1 MRRSAAGE
9 LFLIATPIG
18 NLSDITMRAL
28 ETLRTVDLVA
38 AEDTRTAR
46 KLFSRYQITTSLI
59 SLHDNSSAKRLDDLL
74 KKLQDGEALGVISEA
89 GTPGISDPG
98 YRLIQMAAE
107 AGIRIT
113 PLPGACAAVAALC
126 ASALPLDSF
135 YFAGFLPPR
144 PGPRQRR
151 LESLQDIEATLIF
164 YESPRRL
171 NSTLEALQKV
181 LGDRPACVARELT
194 KIHEEFLR
202 FPLSHLRTLGSERD
216 WRGEITLLVAG
227 CDLESRSRDPQ
238 ILLEEEA
245 KLQTRLNDPDFVK
258 GRSNRDLVEI
268 MLAEF
273 PLLKRRRIY
282 EIVLSFT
289 PYAHSE

>member
-1 MRRSAAGE
+1 MTTAEVLQNKKGE

-18 NLSDITMRAL
+18 NLADITMRAL

-46 KLFSRYQITTSLI
+46 KLFSRYQISTPLI
-59 SLHDNSSAKRLDDLL
+59 SLHDNSSAKRLADLL
-74 KKLQDGEALGVISEA
+74 KRLQGGETVGVISEA

-98 YRLIQMAAE
+98 YRLIQMVAE
-107 AGIRIT
+107 SAIRIT

-135 YFAGFLPPR
+135 YFAGFLPVR
-144 PGPRQRR
+144 SGPRQRR
-151 LESLQDIEATLIF
+151 LESLKDIEATLIF

-171 NSTLEALQKV
+171 NTTLETLERV
-181 LGDRPACVARELT
+181 FGDRLACVARELT

-202 FPLSHLRTLGSERD
+202 FPLSKLRALGSEHD

-227 CDLESRSRDPQ
+227 CDLESRNRDPE
-238 ILLEEEA
+238 ILLAEEA
-245 KLQTRLNDPDFVK
+245 KLQVRLADPDFVK
-258 GRSNRDLVEI
+258 GLSNRDLVEI
-268 MLAEF
+268 LMVEF
-273 PLLKRRRIY
+273 SLLKRRRIY
-282 EIVLSFT
+282 ELVLSVT
-289 PYAHSE
+289 P